1 MIYEGQVTYT
11 SLESKTAK
19 ESYVIE
25 EAANFTDAEV
35 QLTQHLAALQDLDV
49 VALKRSKIKEIANK
63 RANEKDCLWVAELQ
77 DSFVDEDSGETRY
90 ITYKVLFYSTTFEMA
105 KRFICE
111 YGKQG
116 YDLELVSLKKTKFID
131 VL

>member
-1 MIYEGQVTYT
+1 MIYEGQVTYA
-11 SLESKTAK
+11 SLEDKVVK

-35 QLTQHLAALQDLDV
+35 QLTQHLAAVQDLDV
-49 VALKRSKIKEIANK
+49 VALKRSKIKEIANI
-63 RANEKDCLWVAELQ
+63 RTDEREHLWVAEWQ
-77 DSFVDEDSGETRY
+77 DSFVDEDSGETKYTR
-90 ITYKVLFYSTTFEMA
+90 YKVLFYATTFEMA

-116 YDLELVSLKKTKFID
+116 YDLELVSLKMTKFID

>member
-19 ESYVIE
+19 ENYVIE

-63 RANEKDCLWVAELQ
+63 RTNEKDCLWVAELQ

-111 YGKQG
+111 YSKQG